1 MKSLN
6 LDPAVQVRY
15 ARKLTAEIVSRRIGG
30 PETKPNL
37 PEWLNMLPNKT
48 KEAVAHE
55 IAKIAHTLLTKG
67 YDEAAIYIY
76 DYLQSAK
83 AQAAEAIKGWR
94 RLIETGEH
102 SGAKSI
108 FDAAQKLIAKV
119 DCDAYSASYAASI
132 EFDTSGQILN
142 EYFGFRTNL
151 DMDLQK
157 IRDDNKQTYP
167 KSLLQ
172 RNAEKQQY
180 LSAME
185 KFAQN
190 VTAWADQIIEDLS
203 LEALTLTEGENHQ
216 LR

>member
-1 MKSLN
+1 
-6 LDPAVQVRY
+6 
-15 ARKLTAEIVSRRIGG
+15 
-30 PETKPNL
+30 
-37 PEWLNMLPNKT
+37 
-48 KEAVAHE
+48 
-55 IAKIAHTLLTKG
+55 
-67 YDEAAIYIY
+67 
-76 DYLQSAK
+76 
-83 AQAAEAIKGWR
+83 
-94 RLIETGEH
+94 
-102 SGAKSI
+102 
-108 FDAAQKLIAKV
+108 
-119 DCDAYSASYAASI
+119 
-132 EFDTSGQILN
+132 
-142 EYFGFRTNL
+142 
-151 DMDLQK
+151 MDLQK